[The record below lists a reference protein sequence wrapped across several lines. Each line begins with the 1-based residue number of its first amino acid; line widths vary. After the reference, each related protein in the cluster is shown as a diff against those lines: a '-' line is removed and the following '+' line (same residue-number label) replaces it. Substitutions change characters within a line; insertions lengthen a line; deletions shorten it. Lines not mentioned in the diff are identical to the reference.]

1 MTEIDQ
7 IIDQYTHYLIVE
19 KGLAQKTLAAYG
31 ADLQRFMRFL
41 RDMDSPDPRTSDTAV
56 FLRYLIHLR
65 KAGLSPRSRAR
76 HLVSIRGFYRFLHE
90 EGLIDSDPS
99 RLVELPKSGLYLPD
113 VISVDNVRRLLEAP
127 NPKTPIGLRNSAML
141 ETLYAAGLRV
151 SELVSLTLGSINI
164 DAGYVRVVG
173 KGKKERMVPM
183 GQPACQKLQLYLD
196 TSRPVLLKGSPSS
209 TLFVARAGRPM
220 TRQGFWKLI
229 KKYAAASGITERVT
243 PIPSATPLPAI
254 FSKEEQTCGPFK
266 SCLAIQTLRPLR
278 SIPMSPGNGFGIF
291 TAVSTPEGEP
301 N

>member
-243 PIPSATPLPAI
+243 PH
-254 FSKEEQTCGPFK
+254 
-266 SCLAIQTLRPLR
+266 TLRHSFASHLLEGGADLR
-278 SIPMSPGNGFGIF
+278 
-291 TAVSTPEGEP
+291 AVQVMLGHTDIATTQIYTHVTGERLRNIHRRFHP
-301 N
+301 RG